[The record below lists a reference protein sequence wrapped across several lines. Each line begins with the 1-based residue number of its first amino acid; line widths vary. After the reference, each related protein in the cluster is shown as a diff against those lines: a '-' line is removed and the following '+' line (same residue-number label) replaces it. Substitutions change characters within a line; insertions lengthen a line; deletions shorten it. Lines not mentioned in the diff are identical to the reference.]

1 MNWLEHDQ
9 EVLKQCPFCGGSNV
23 RTVVDDE
30 FESHFGV
37 KCFDCGGCIDAEKD
51 NAEEAEKA
59 WNKRHDLDRILE
71 IIDKQYE
78 STCDRYSKVS
88 YMEAARDE
96 LRQLRSAVLKTRTRR
111 MKI

>member
-37 KCFDCGGCIDAEKD
+37 KCFDCGGCIDAEKILC
-51 NAEEAEKA
+51 AECR
-59 WNKRHDLDRILE
+59 NDLAVALKGDR
-71 IIDKQYE
+71 D
-78 STCDRYSKVS
+78 V
-88 YMEAARDE
+88 
-96 LRQLRSAVLKTRTRR
+96 
-111 MKI
+111 